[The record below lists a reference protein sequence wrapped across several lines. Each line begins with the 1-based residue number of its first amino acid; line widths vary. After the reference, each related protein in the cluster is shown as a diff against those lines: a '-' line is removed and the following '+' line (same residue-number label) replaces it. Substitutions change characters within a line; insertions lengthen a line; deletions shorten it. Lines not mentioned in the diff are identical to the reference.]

1 MNSNTRANKAFIEQY
16 RKELRALSED
26 ISKVDEK
33 VLNQSVMVGERVAKE
48 STPVGDHPS
57 EVNFIT
63 KDGKNVSFRV
73 AKIPGGHLKR
83 SWFTSPIKSIAGGIE
98 KELYNNV
105 DYGPH
110 VNYGHRVKNKDGVV
124 VGFVKGKFMLEK
136 AIGEVNKQIKIRFK
150 KELERVKKIHDA

>member
-1 MNSNTRANKAFIEQY
+1 MNNNAKANKAFIEQY
-16 RKELRALSED
+16 RKELKALTDD
-26 ISKVDEK
+26 ISKIDEK
-33 VLNQSVMVGERVAKE
+33 VLNQAVLAGERVAKE
-48 STPVGDHPS
+48 STPVGDYPS

-63 KDGKNVSFRV
+63 KHGKNVSFKV
-73 AKIPGGHLKR
+73 TKIPGGHLKR
-83 SWFTSPIKSIAGGIE
+83 NWFTSPIKRTTGGIE

-105 DYGPH
+105 EYAPH

-136 AIGEVNKQIKIRFK
+136 ANGAVNKELVSRFK